1 MADKQLVLAIFDNEA
16 AADTAAGQLASWDKT
31 SKDVEL
37 NAIGV
42 LVMDDKGKI
51 KQHKMGARSTGKGAG
66 IGLIL
71 AMLTPV
77 GLVGGVVGGA
87 VLGRLRRKGL
97 GIGEADRDRI
107 SAELAQG
114 RAVVGVLA
122 PDEQAKAIQD
132 KLTELGGR
140 AEAHATSDAVL
151 EEAAKEAPAE
161 AKATR

>member
-1 MADKQLVLAIFDNEA
+1 MANKQLVLAIFDNET
-16 AADTAAGQLASWDKT
+16 AADAAAGQLESWDKVT
-31 SKDVEL
+31 KDVKL

-51 KQHKMGARSTGKGAG
+51 KQHKMGTRATGKGAG

-77 GLVGGVVGGA
+77 GLIGGVVGGA
-87 VLGRLRRKGL
+87 VLGRLHRKGL

-107 SAELAQG
+107 GAELAQG

-122 PDEQAKAIQD
+122 PDEQGKAIQD

-140 AEAHATSDAVL
+140 AEAHAASDEVL

-161 AKATR
+161 VKATT

>member
-1 MADKQLVLAIFDNEA
+1 MADKQLVLAIFDNET
-16 AADTAAGQLASWDKT
+16 AADAAAGQLGSWDKT
-31 SKDVEL
+31 SKDVKL
-37 NAIGV
+37 NSIGV

-77 GLVGGVVGGA
+77 GLGAVVGGA
-87 VLGRLRRKGL
+87 VLGRLHHKGL
-97 GIGEADRDRI
+97 GIDEADRDRI
-107 SAELAQG
+107 SGELTNG

-122 PDEQAKAIQD
+122 PDDQAKAIQD

-140 AEAHATSDAVL
+140 AEAHPTSDAVL
-151 EEAAKEAPAE
+151 EEAAKEVPAE
-161 AKATR
+161 APATT